1 MRENEKE
8 KERERDSNR
17 ERARER
23 ENGRVLA
30 RMCFCLKK
38 NQRNS
43 LRRIYKCLSAN
54 IYTHIYIYKS
64 EERKEIFMRFHVIK
78 KKDFTFEFYTNYRKK
93 KNRIFTRYRCNSQK
107 NKYIRVVSVL

>member
-1 MRENEKE
+1 MRENESERE
-8 KERERDSNR
+8 KERERKGDRNK
-17 ERARER
+17 ERKRER

-54 IYTHIYIYKS
+54 IYIY
-64 EERKEIFMRFHVIK
+64 M
-78 KKDFTFEFYTNYRKK
+78 
-93 KNRIFTRYRCNSQK
+93 
-107 NKYIRVVSVL
+107 YI

>member
-1 MRENEKE
+1 MRER
-8 KERERDSNR
+8 ERERDSNR

-54 IYTHIYIYKS
+54 IYIYIY
-64 EERKEIFMRFHVIK
+64 
-78 KKDFTFEFYTNYRKK
+78 
-93 KNRIFTRYRCNSQK
+93 
-107 NKYIRVVSVL
+107 IRVKKEKRFS